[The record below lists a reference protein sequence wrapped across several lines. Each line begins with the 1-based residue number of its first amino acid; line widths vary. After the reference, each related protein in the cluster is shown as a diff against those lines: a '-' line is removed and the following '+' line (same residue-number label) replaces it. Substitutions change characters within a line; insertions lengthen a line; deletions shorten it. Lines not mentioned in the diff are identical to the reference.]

1 MIISTGI
8 ATLADIDAAVQACR
22 RVGNHD
28 ITLLKCTSSYPA
40 PVEEANLLTMPNM
53 KQTFGVEVGLSDHT
67 LGEAVAMA
75 ATALGASVIEKHF
88 ILDRAVGGPDASF
101 SMTPDEF
108 AHMVEGIRQVEAALG
123 EVSYHL
129 NDKTM
134 RNRRFARSLFV
145 CEDMKAGD
153 AFTSRNVRSVRP
165 ADGLP
170 PVHLPSLLGR
180 RASQDIQ
187 AGTPLAWSL
196 VS

>member
-1 MIISTGI
+1 
-8 ATLADIDAAVQACR
+8 
-22 RVGNHD
+22 
-28 ITLLKCTSSYPA
+28 
-40 PVEEANLLTMPNM
+40 
-53 KQTFGVEVGLSDHT
+53 
-67 LGEAVAMA
+67 MA

-88 ILDRAVGGPDASF
+88 ILDRALGGPDASF
-101 SMTPDEF
+101 SMIPDEF

-123 EVSYHL
+123 EVSYQL
-129 NDKTM
+129 NDKTL
-134 RNRRFARSLFV
+134 RNRQFARSLFV

-153 AFTSRNVRSVRP
+153 AFTSRNVRSIRP
-165 ADGLP
+165 AHGLP